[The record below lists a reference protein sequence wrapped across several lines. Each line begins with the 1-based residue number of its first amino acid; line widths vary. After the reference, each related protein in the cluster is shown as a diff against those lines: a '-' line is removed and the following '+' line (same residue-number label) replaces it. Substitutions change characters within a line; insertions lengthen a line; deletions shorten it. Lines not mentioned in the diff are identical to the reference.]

1 MANMHNEIE
10 YVFNLLENHR
20 LKEALVQ
27 IHAMASQCSSWQ
39 LRTDV
44 ETLQT
49 TYDLMLQY
57 NAKGIKDP
65 KQKDMYNKIFRS
77 AYEMAERTHIMKNST
92 SSFALYYD
100 LIRTYEHAK
109 PHTLSELQMQL
120 EAYTED
126 AATAPLIYSDANR
139 CKSELAGIRER
150 HEKHSTSY
158 SKEPGFLYIGRKPK
172 HRKPRHC
179 SIHFW
184 YRSMIF
190 ASSSVPSR

>member
-1 MANMHNEIE
+1 MHNEIE

-65 KQKDMYNKIFRS
+65 KQRICIIKYSDRLTNG
-77 AYEMAERTHIMKNST
+77 RTDTYHENST
-92 SSFALYYD
+92 SSL
-100 LIRTYEHAK
+100 
-109 PHTLSELQMQL
+109 
-120 EAYTED
+120 
-126 AATAPLIYSDANR
+126 
-139 CKSELAGIRER
+139 
-150 HEKHSTSY
+150 
-158 SKEPGFLYIGRKPK
+158 LYI
-172 HRKPRHC
+172 
-179 SIHFW
+179 
-184 YRSMIF
+184 MI
-190 ASSSVPSR
+190 

>member
-1 MANMHNEIE
+1 MHNEIE

-65 KQKDMYNKIFRS
+65 KQKDMYNKRKHYAHRMVFHLCFFS
-77 AYEMAERTHIMKNST
+77 NGQMFCLSMSNLVRTLFNLL
-92 SSFALYYD
+92 SFVPLDDYILHYLYFF
-100 LIRTYEHAK
+100 
-109 PHTLSELQMQL
+109 S
-120 EAYTED
+120 
-126 AATAPLIYSDANR
+126 
-139 CKSELAGIRER
+139 
-150 HEKHSTSY
+150 
-158 SKEPGFLYIGRKPK
+158 
-172 HRKPRHC
+172 
-179 SIHFW
+179 
-184 YRSMIF
+184 
-190 ASSSVPSR
+190 

>member
-1 MANMHNEIE
+1 MHNEIE

-65 KQKDMYNKIFRS
+65 KQKDMYNNPIGLRNG
-77 AYEMAERTHIMKNST
+77 RT
-92 SSFALYYD
+92 D
-100 LIRTYEHAK
+100 TY
-109 PHTLSELQMQL
+109 
-120 EAYTED
+120 
-126 AATAPLIYSDANR
+126 
-139 CKSELAGIRER
+139 
-150 HEKHSTSY
+150 HEKQ
-158 SKEPGFLYIGRKPK
+158 YIFF
-172 HRKPRHC
+172 C
-179 SIHFW
+179 FIL
-184 YRSMIF
+184 
-190 ASSSVPSR
+190 

>member
-1 MANMHNEIE
+1 MHNEIE

-65 KQKDMYNKIFRS
+65 IIK
-77 AYEMAERTHIMKNST
+77 
-92 SSFALYYD
+92 
-100 LIRTYEHAK
+100 
-109 PHTLSELQMQL
+109 
-120 EAYTED
+120 
-126 AATAPLIYSDANR
+126 YSDRLTKWQNGHI
-139 CKSELAGIRER
+139 S
-150 HEKHSTSY
+150 
-158 SKEPGFLYIGRKPK
+158 
-172 HRKPRHC
+172 
-179 SIHFW
+179 
-184 YRSMIF
+184 
-190 ASSSVPSR
+190 

>member
-1 MANMHNEIE
+1 MHNEIE

-92 SSFALYYD
+92 SSD
-100 LIRTYEHAK
+100 R
-109 PHTLSELQMQL
+109 
-120 EAYTED
+120 
-126 AATAPLIYSDANR
+126 
-139 CKSELAGIRER
+139 KS
-150 HEKHSTSY
+150 
-158 SKEPGFLYIGRKPK
+158 
-172 HRKPRHC
+172 
-179 SIHFW
+179 
-184 YRSMIF
+184 
-190 ASSSVPSR
+190 VV